1 MSDATKRSEPE
12 NPEQDPAG
20 NNKESREENQ
30 TQVLADN
37 GESGYEPTLS
47 DEELVSLCKD
57 KICPECPVKEEKDQE
72 LMRAKADVDNYRK
85 RLSREKEQ
93 FMKYACQGLL
103 EDMIPVIDNLDL
115 ALEHGQKIEACKDL
129 IQGVEMTRKIFL
141 ETLGK
146 HGFEPIE
153 SEICEPFDPS
163 WHEAMGEV
171 EDENTKPGD
180 ICQVLQKGYKL
191 KGRVLRP
198 AKVMLSKK

>member
-1 MSDATKRSEPE
+1 MNDAKKQSQSR
-12 NPEQDPAG
+12 NQEQDLAG
-20 NNKESREENQ
+20 NNEESREENQ
-30 TQVLADN
+30 TQTLADS
-37 GESGYEPTLS
+37 GESGQEPTLS
-47 DEELVSLCKD
+47 DEELVSLCKE
-57 KICPECPVKEEKDQE
+57 KVCPECPVTEEKDQE

-93 FMKYACQGLL
+93 FVKYACQGLL

-129 IQGVEMTRKIFL
+129 IQGVELTRKIFL
-141 ETLGK
+141 ETLEK

-153 SEICEPFDPS
+153 SQTCQPFDPA

-171 EDENTKPGD
+171 EDEDTKPGD

-191 KGRVLRP
+191 KERVLRP